1 MHHKSI
7 GGCRLCDQEADLM
20 GNLEMDIYLFI
31 VWKHVDHTDVGG
43 VLKSAKPLAK
53 HKPIN

>member
-7 GGCRLCDQEADLM
+7 GGCRLCDQEADRM

-43 VLKSAKPLAK
+43 GVKVSET
-53 HKPIN
+53 IS

>member
-43 VLKSAKPLAK
+43 GVKVSET
-53 HKPIN
+53 IS